1 MVANGAE
8 PVSAETIRR
17 FTARFAPYGFRAEAM
32 APVYGLAESSVGLA
46 FPPPG
51 RPPIIDRIRRD
62 PLARLGQ
69 ALPAAAE
76 EAEADAL
83 EFVSSGQPLPGHEVR
98 VVDAGQRELGERRQ
112 GRLQFRGP
120 SATRG
125 YFRNP
130 AKTREL
136 FTGDWLDSGDLAY
149 VASGEIYVT
158 GRAKDMVIRAGRNI
172 YPQEVEEAV
181 GKVKGLRRGCTVVFG
196 SPDPKSGTERLVVLA
211 ESRASAPEA
220 LAELHRDVIA
230 AALEVL
236 DEPPD
241 EVVLAP
247 PHTVPKTSSGK
258 LRRDA
263 ARRLYEA
270 GRIGARPRAL
280 WWQIA
285 RLSLAGLGPRVRQAV
300 TGLGTL
306 LYAGYWWTV
315 LGVTSGLAWPLIV
328 LLPRRAWRWAVL
340 RPLLRLALRLMGT
353 PLAVSGLDNL
363 PASGAILVANHASYL
378 DGPVLV
384 AALPGETAFVAK
396 TELAGQVFAG
406 RFLPRLGALFVERAD
421 PEKGARDTQFAVA
434 AARGGR
440 RLLFFPEGTLSRM
453 PGLMA
458 FHLGAFLT
466 AVEAGVP
473 VVPVALRGTRSILRG
488 DQWFPRRG
496 AISLQVGRPIPPEG
510 EDFSAV
516 LRLRDAARAA
526 ILAHCGEPD
535 LGQ

>member
-1 MVANGAE
+1 
-8 PVSAETIRR
+8 
-17 FTARFAPYGFRAEAM
+17 
-32 APVYGLAESSVGLA
+32 
-46 FPPPG
+46 
-51 RPPIIDRIRRD
+51 
-62 PLARLGQ
+62 
-69 ALPAAAE
+69 
-76 EAEADAL
+76 
-83 EFVSSGQPLPGHEVR
+83 
-98 VVDAGQRELGERRQ
+98 
-112 GRLQFRGP
+112 
-120 SATRG
+120 
-125 YFRNP
+125 
-130 AKTREL
+130 
-136 FTGDWLDSGDLAY
+136 
-149 VASGEIYVT
+149 
-158 GRAKDMVIRAGRNI
+158 MVIRAGRNI

-181 GKVKGLRRGCTVVFG
+181 GKVKGLRRGCTAVFG

-211 ESRASAPEA
+211 ETRASEPEA
-220 LAELHRDVIA
+220 LAELHREVVA

-258 LRRDA
+258 LRRAA

-285 RLSLAGLGPRVRQAV
+285 RLTLAGLRPRARHALAA
-300 TGLGTL
+300 LGEL

-315 LGVTSGLAWPLIV
+315 LAVTAGIAWPLVV
-328 LLPRRAWRWAVL
+328 LLPRRAWRWALL

-353 PLAVSGLDNL
+353 PLAVSGLENL
-363 PASGAILVANHASYL
+363 PAAGAILVANHASYI
-378 DGPVLV
+378 DSVVLI

-406 RFLPRLGALFVERAD
+406 RFLPRIGALFVERVD
-421 PEKGARDTQFAVA
+421 PEQGARDTRIALD
-434 AARGGR
+434 AARAGR

-458 FHLGAFLT
+458 FHLGAFLA
-466 AVEAGVP
+466 AVEAGLP
-473 VVPVALRGTRSILRG
+473 VVPVTLRGTRSILRG

-496 AISLQVGRPIPPEG
+496 AISLHVGRPIAPEG
-510 EDFSAV
+510 EGFAAV
-516 LRLRDAARAA
+516 LALRDAARAA